1 MFRVALI
8 FSDSTYEEG
17 ETVKVIALLVT
28 LPDLA
33 VIVVVDVLLTVC
45 AVARPEL
52 SIVATDVLE
61 EVQVTAS
68 VRFTV
73 FPFCRT
79 PVAVNC
85 AV

>member
-1 MFRVALI
+1 VSHSYSWI
-8 FSDSTYEEG
+8 PPYDEG
-17 ETVKVIALLVT
+17 ETVNVIALLVT

-45 AVARPEL
+45 TVARPEL
-52 SIVATDVLE
+52 SIVATDVFE
-61 EVQVTAS
+61 DVQVTAS

-73 FPFCRT
+73 FPFWRT